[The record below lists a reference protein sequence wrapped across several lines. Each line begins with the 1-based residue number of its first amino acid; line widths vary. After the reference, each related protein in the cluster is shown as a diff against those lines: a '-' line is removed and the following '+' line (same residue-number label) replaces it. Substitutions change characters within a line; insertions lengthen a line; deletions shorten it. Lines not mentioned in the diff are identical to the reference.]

1 MEIFQKV
8 KKIISKEFFDRAII
22 LFFLMLISVIL
33 ETLGIA
39 LIFPVL
45 SFLAEANFVSQ
56 FEILNTITEYL
67 QSNFNK
73 KEIVTF
79 SILALLLVYF
89 LKNLFLFIFTW
100 W

>member
-1 MEIFQKV
+1 MEIFKKV
-8 KKIISKEFFDRAII
+8 KKIISKKFFDKIII

-56 FEILNTITEYL
+56 FKVVNSVTEYL
-67 QSNFNK
+67 QSNFGK
-73 KEIVTF
+73 KE
-79 SILALLLVYF
+79 
-89 LKNLFLFIFTW
+89 
-100 W
+100 